1 VADRDD
7 QEKPGGFDRA
17 EFVKRLAFGT
27 FAVPAIAS
35 FKLDSLSRGGS
46 WPGQS
51 GPNQTYAN
59 QTYPNQTYPNQ
70 TYPNQTYPNQTY
82 PPDPEARLLRLVF
95 RLLGF
100 GRGN

>member
-1 VADRDD
+1 VADQDD
-7 QEKPGGFDRA
+7 QGTPSGFNRA

-51 GPNQTYAN
+51 DGNQSQYPNPPQ
-59 QTYPNQTYPNQ
+59 YPNQTYPNQ
-70 TYPNQTYPNQTY
+70 TYPNQTGPGGPGDSGFLQLIF
-82 PPDPEARLLRLVF
+82 RLLRL
-95 RLLGF
+95 
-100 GRGN
+100 GRGF